1 MKKSKYSAWLITFS
15 SIIIGLSVI
24 GGVCIGIAF
33 KEDFAFLFA
42 FSMIVVG
49 VFVAFFLKVLSDI
62 LEYLQH
68 ITKQLDDLYRQNE
81 LQKQHFDKSV

>member
-1 MKKSKYSAWLITFS
+1 MKKSKYSAWLVTFS

-42 FSMIVVG
+42 FSK
-49 VFVAFFLKVLSDI
+49 KVLPSSIVSWSMPASFKERIVSKYLPSICFISII
-62 LEYLQH
+62 LCFFMIK
-68 ITKQLDDLYRQNE
+68 ITI
-81 LQKQHFDKSV
+81 